1 MGGLGVRDRVGAFPA
16 GGCFARVA
24 LMPRPNQAPLTKRE
38 YDLSIELAARR
49 YPFYALLAAAVRKA
63 DTQNMALLS
72 RAFPGVV
79 RSLTVWM
86 NTGGAWAGPGPDPG
100 RSADRPEGGR

>member
-1 MGGLGVRDRVGAFPA
+1 MLT
-16 GGCFARVA
+16 
-24 LMPRPNQAPLTKRE
+24 PNETTLTQDE
-38 YDLSIELAARR
+38 YRLSLKLAARR

-63 DTQNMALLS
+63 DTDNLSLLS

-86 NTGGAWAGPGPDPG
+86 NTGGAWLNPGPDDDH
-100 RSADRPEGGR
+100 A